1 MAGFTPGHFSLY
13 PRITRSKPRKSTV
26 WKEYSQDD
34 LARAASGSMK
44 NSS

>member
-13 PRITRSKPRKSTV
+13 PRITCSKPRKSTV
-26 WKEYSQDD
+26 WKEFSQDNFAGRKRLD
-34 LARAASGSMK
+34 K